1 MSRGLRLPAIMSLLV
16 LCGASAA
23 LAQDLPRGTIIDE
36 VKCAGD
42 ATQSYALY
50 LPSSYS
56 PDRKWNLLIAFHPA
70 ARGRLMVEKYQAAAE
85 EYGYI
90 VAGSNN
96 SRNGSWAVS
105 SPTARCSPAQGTVWP
120 RHTRS

>member
-1 MSRGLRLPAIMSLLV
+1 MSRGWRVSAIGSLLV
-16 LCGASAA
+16 LWTASTAG
-23 LAQDLPRGTIIDE
+23 AQDLPRGTIVDE
-36 VKCAGD
+36 VKCAAD

-50 LPSSYS
+50 LPKTYS

-70 ARGRLMVEKYQAAAE
+70 ARGRLMVEKYRAAAE

-105 SPTARCSPAQGTVWP
+105 SAAVQAM
-120 RHTRS
+120 